1 MLMVAKENR
10 DVYVRFGN
18 VQEELEKGLRDE
30 IKIERLGKG
39 NPGNIIKVEETL
51 KLKKHT
57 NIVELE
63 DIMLEFGVGVGVGD
77 HVEEAVRQLV
87 LVLSDKIRGEKVF
100 DYWVKVEFGRDLKN
114 RSTLIIADVVYAV
127 PLEE

>member
-1 MLMVAKENR
+1 MLLTTKDNINTYAMFR
-10 DVYVRFGN
+10 DVK
-18 VQEELEKGLRDE
+18 EKLEKGLRDE
-30 IKIERLGKG
+30 IKIERLDKG

-51 KLKKHT
+51 KLKKHS

-63 DIMLEFGVGVGVGD
+63 DLMLEFGVGD

-114 RSTLIIADVVYAV
+114 KSTLILADVVYAV
-127 PLEE
+127 PLEEVKN

>member
-1 MLMVAKENR
+1 MLLTTKDNINTYEMFGDVKEK
-10 DVYVRFGN
+10 
-18 VQEELEKGLRDE
+18 LEKGLRDE
-30 IKIERLGKG
+30 IKIERLDKG

-51 KLKKHT
+51 KLKKHS

-63 DIMLEFGVGVGVGD
+63 DLMLEFGVGD

-114 RSTLIIADVVYAV
+114 KSTLILADVVYAV
-127 PLEE
+127 PLEEVKN